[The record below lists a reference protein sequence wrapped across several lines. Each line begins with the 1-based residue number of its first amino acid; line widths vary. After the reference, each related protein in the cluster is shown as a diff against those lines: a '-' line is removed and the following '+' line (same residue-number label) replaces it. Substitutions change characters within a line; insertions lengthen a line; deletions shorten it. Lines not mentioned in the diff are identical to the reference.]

1 MKKIVC
7 EMCEGTEFV
16 KENGAFVCQECG
28 MKYSVEEAKK
38 LMREVGGKPATPAVE
53 TPAPEKPKKKKHSK
67 PVVEQKPVIVEEKLD
82 EDVDDELDE
91 DVEDELDEDDDDE
104 FDEDDEDDD
113 EEEPVKKPK
122 KKAKKAENKEN
133 NQDKKPKIDIPF
145 IIGIV
150 ACVFF
155 AVMFI
160 GNCSGAA
167 DGEEGANVWLLILGI
182 IQIAGSLILNK
193 VMQYRKRNICPEC
206 GAKREHHREYLGT
219 TEKYKETNGSQG
231 VMRETTT
238 YTHHYHDTYTCPN
251 CGETFEEDVKES
263 GGEYVED
270 MTGVHDRRRE
280 PKEF

>member
-1 MKKIVC
+1 MKKIIC

-16 KENGAFVCQECG
+16 KENGMFVCQECG

-38 LMREVGGKPATPAVE
+38 LMREVGE
-53 TPAPEKPKKKKHSK
+53 TPTMPAAEIPAPAKTKKKKSSK
-67 PVVEQKPVIVEEKLD
+67 PVVEQKPVIMEED
-82 EDVDDELDE
+82 EDDENDVDELDE
-91 DVEDELDEDDDDE
+91 DEEIDEDEELDDE
-104 FDEDDEDDD
+104 IDD
-113 EEEPVKKPK
+113 EEDNEDEPIVKKPK
-122 KKAKKAENKEN
+122 TKKAGEKEEKKKS
-133 NQDKKPKIDIPF
+133 KIDIPF

-160 GNCSGAA
+160 GNCAGAV
-167 DGEEGANVWLLILGI
+167 DGEEGANVWLLIFGI

-206 GAKREHHREYLGT
+206 GTKREHHREYLDT

-231 VMRETTT
+231 VTRETTT